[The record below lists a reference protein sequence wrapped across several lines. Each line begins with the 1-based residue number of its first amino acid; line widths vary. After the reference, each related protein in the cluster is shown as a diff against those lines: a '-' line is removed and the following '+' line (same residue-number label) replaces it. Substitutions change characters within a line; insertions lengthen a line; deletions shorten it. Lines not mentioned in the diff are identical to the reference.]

1 MSTTKCRNRD
11 GYFQRNFAQL
21 PAAIREQYATAK
33 RSKKRDLVNQIVVQG
48 EDGKWQIN
56 LQAPIVAE
64 WQEKYL
70 DISKERG
77 IITKPAGRAAAMWGG
92 GKELED
98 AVKRKEVWTV
108 TNPGDPTVYYQWK
121 EFDETE
127 REGHRGGLRTSG
139 ERKLDL
145 KQYSQINE
153 KLAQYEWNIN
163 LAPAELTS
171 LVEQGETGSL
181 PEKVIANLEKVQK
194 ACSKAVSE
202 SKLLWRRLMDLN
214 AGDQTTSALADNLK
228 SAFEAPPM
236 VERLPAGPTA

>member
-1 MSTTKCRNRD
+1 MADRKDRNKD
-11 GYFQRNFAQL
+11 GFFNRNFNQL
-21 PAAIREQYATAK
+21 PLAVREQFANAK
-33 RSKKRDLVNQIVVQG
+33 CAKKRELVNQVIVKND
-48 EDGKWQIN
+48 EGKWQIN
-56 LQAPIVAE
+56 LGAQILAE

-70 DISKERG
+70 DVSKSRG
-77 IITKPAGRAAAMWGG
+77 LVTKPAGRASHMWGG
-92 GKELED
+92 WKELED

-171 LVEQGETGSL
+171 LVEQGETGAL